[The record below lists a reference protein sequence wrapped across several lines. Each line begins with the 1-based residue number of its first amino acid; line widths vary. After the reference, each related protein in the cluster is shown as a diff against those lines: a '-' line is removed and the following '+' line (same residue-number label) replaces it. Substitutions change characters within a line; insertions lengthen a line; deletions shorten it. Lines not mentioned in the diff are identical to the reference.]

1 MPLTVRTLEKH
12 KRFER
17 IVLMKELHD
26 GAGSVADAVDVPGA
40 LVSRKL
46 WYKFPEKL

>member
-1 MPLTVRTLEKH
+1 MLATYCEY
-12 KRFER
+12 
-17 IVLMKELHD
+17 IGAVLMKELHD
-26 GAGSVADAVDVPGA
+26 GAGSAVDAVDVPGA